1 MLPLSAER
9 WLGFGLRRIVRGIAV
24 SAYLGRVRL
33 SHTAGEAC
41 WQLQENEIGLWT
53 DFVNTR
59 SYAVR
64 VMRATK
70 QLRQSKLL
78 NRVARIG
85 R

>member
-41 WQLQENEIGLWT
+41 WQL
-53 DFVNTR
+53 
-59 SYAVR
+59 VR
-64 VMRATK
+64 LVVP
-70 QLRQSKLL
+70 QVLRQRRKRNLMIAATYRMPDIGW
-78 NRVARIG
+78 RVL
-85 R
+85 